1 VESGQADTEHLETD
15 RLPWSAVCDSEER
28 PMGANTAETAVP
40 DAIQQLAD
48 RLTTSYADLLTA
60 AIVRDV
66 VQDSYRPLS
75 NARIPN
81 YVPILVE
88 HSSRTKLRQLTRRS
102 DPTVLVREHSDG
114 ARGRSITRACRRVRI
129 ALTRSA

>member
-1 VESGQADTEHLETD
+1 
-15 RLPWSAVCDSEER
+15 
-28 PMGANTAETAVP
+28 MGANTAEAAVP
-40 DAIQQLAD
+40 DTIQELTD
-48 RLTTSYADLLTA
+48 RLTTSYANLLTA

-66 VQDSYRPLS
+66 VQDCYQPLS

-102 DPTVLVREHSDG
+102 DPTVLLREHSDG
-114 ARGRSITRACRRVRI
+114 TRGHSITRACRRVRV
-129 ALTRSA
+129 ALTRST

>member
-1 VESGQADTEHLETD
+1 
-15 RLPWSAVCDSEER
+15 
-28 PMGANTAETAVP
+28 MGANTAEAAVP
-40 DAIQQLAD
+40 DAIQELSD

-66 VQDSYRPLS
+66 VRDSYRPLS
-75 NARIPN
+75 NARIPT

-88 HSSRTKLRQLTRRS
+88 HSCRTKLRQLTRRP
-102 DPTVLVREHSDG
+102 DPAVLVREHSDG
-114 ARGRSITRACRRVRI
+114 ARGHSITRACRRVRI

>member
-1 VESGQADTEHLETD
+1 
-15 RLPWSAVCDSEER
+15 
-28 PMGANTAETAVP
+28 MGANTAEAAVP
-40 DAIQQLAD
+40 DPIQELTD
-48 RLTTSYADLLTA
+48 RLTASYSHLLTA

-66 VQDSYRPLS
+66 VQDCYQPLS

-102 DPTVLVREHSDG
+102 DPTVLLREHSDG
-114 ARGRSITRACRRVRI
+114 IRGHFITRAWRRVRV

>member
-1 VESGQADTEHLETD
+1 
-15 RLPWSAVCDSEER
+15 
-28 PMGANTAETAVP
+28 MGANTAETAVP
-40 DAIQQLAD
+40 DTIQELTD
-48 RLTTSYADLLTA
+48 RLTASYADLLAA

-66 VQDSYRPLS
+66 VQDCYQPLS

-102 DPTVLVREHSDG
+102 DPSVLLREHSEG
-114 ARGRSITRACRRVRI
+114 IRGHSITRAYRRVRG
-129 ALTRSA
+129 ALARSA

>member
-1 VESGQADTEHLETD
+1 RTSGTGLDANAASPPVMPVVQARDLQSRVVDELTD
-15 RLPWSAVCDSEER
+15 RL
-28 PMGANTAETAVP
+28 TA
-40 DAIQQLAD
+40 
-48 RLTTSYADLLTA
+48 SYANLLTA

-66 VQDSYRPLS
+66 VQDCYQPLS

-102 DPTVLVREHSDG
+102 DPTVLLREHSDG
-114 ARGRSITRACRRVRI
+114 IRSHSIASAYRRVRV

>member
-1 VESGQADTEHLETD
+1 
-15 RLPWSAVCDSEER
+15 
-28 PMGANTAETAVP
+28 MGANTAEAAVP
-40 DAIQQLAD
+40 DTIQE
-48 RLTTSYADLLTA
+48 LTASYANLLTA

-66 VQDSYRPLS
+66 VQDCYQPLS

-88 HSSRTKLRQLTRRS
+88 HSSRAKLRQLTRRS
-102 DPTVLVREHSDG
+102 DPTILLREHSDG
-114 ARGRSITRACRRVRI
+114 TRGHSMTRAYRRVRV

>member
-1 VESGQADTEHLETD
+1 
-15 RLPWSAVCDSEER
+15 
-28 PMGANTAETAVP
+28 MGANTVEAAVP
-40 DAIQQLAD
+40 DAIQELTD
-48 RLTTSYADLLTA
+48 RLTASYANLLTA

-75 NARIPN
+75 NARIPT

-102 DPTVLVREHSDG
+102 DSAVRLREHSDG
-114 ARGRSITRACRRVRI
+114 LRGHSITRACRRVRV
-129 ALTRSA
+129 ALTRPA

>member
-1 VESGQADTEHLETD
+1 
-15 RLPWSAVCDSEER
+15 
-28 PMGANTAETAVP
+28 MGANTAEAAVP
-40 DAIQQLAD
+40 DAIQELTD

-60 AIVRDV
+60 ATVRDV
-66 VQDSYRPLS
+66 VQDCYQPLS

-102 DPTVLVREHSDG
+102 DSTVLVREHSDG
-114 ARGRSITRACRRVRI
+114 ARSHSITRACRWVRV
-129 ALTRSA
+129 ALTRSP